1 MGTLDQDGKSYVIVD
16 DIQRTLEL
24 IGIKSISRDDLALLI
39 YDAQVL
45 VKAKRSSS
53 VLGTITHTYIYI
65 ASRAVS
71 YIIYICEQ
79 SLHTCACADVYPCTP
94 YITQILRSRCLCH
107 A

>member
-1 MGTLDQDGKSYVIVD
+1 MKMMGTLDKDGKSYVIVD

-53 VLGTITHTYIYI
+53 VLGTRTHTYIYI
-65 ASRAVS
+65 
-71 YIIYICEQ
+71 YILSCHISIYM
-79 SLHTCACADVYPCTP
+79 
-94 YITQILRSRCLCH
+94 
-107 A
+107 